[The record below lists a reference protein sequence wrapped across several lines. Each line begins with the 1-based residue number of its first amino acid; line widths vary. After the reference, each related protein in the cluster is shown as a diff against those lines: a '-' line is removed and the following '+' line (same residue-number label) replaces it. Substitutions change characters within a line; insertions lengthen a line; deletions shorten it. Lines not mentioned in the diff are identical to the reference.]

1 MLFKLK
7 DTTVENIDPQKQE
20 EEYVE
25 AGCPTCDGYWEPGF
39 ISVEVTF
46 GNGDQYVYERR
57 NYSVETHNLSDV
69 IDYLFTHLDKFPSMT
84 QRQFI
89 DHLTDELDKR
99 FGYID

>member
-25 AGCPTCDGYWEPGF
+25 AGCPTCGGYWEPGF

-89 DHLTDELDKR
+89 DHLTNELDKR
-99 FGYID
+99 FRYIK